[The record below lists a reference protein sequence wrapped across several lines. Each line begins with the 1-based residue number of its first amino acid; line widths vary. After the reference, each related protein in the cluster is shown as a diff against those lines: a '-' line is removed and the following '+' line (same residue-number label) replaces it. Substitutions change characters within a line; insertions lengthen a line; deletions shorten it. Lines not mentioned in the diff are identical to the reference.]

1 MNGYL
6 WRIRTVPRNDPE
18 LIDTT
23 GQVSVATTDWEN
35 RVVNLSEDLYGEF
48 KARVLIHE
56 LGHCALFSFGLID
69 EIRRCVYPE
78 YWIEAEEWICNFIG
92 DYATEI
98 FEVASAYLGDD
109 GWICIPKELEKLI
122 A

>member
-6 WRIRTVPRNDPE
+6 WRIRTVAYDDPE

-23 GQVSVATTDWEN
+23 GHRSVATTDWER
-35 RVVNLSEDLYGEF
+35 RVVNLSEELHDKF

-69 EIRRCVYPE
+69 EIRRYVYPE
-78 YWIEAEEWICNFIG
+78 YWIEAEEWICNFLC
-92 DYATEI
+92 DYAEEI
-98 FEVASAYLGDD
+98 FRVASSYLGND
-109 GWICIPKELEKLI
+109 GWICIPKELERLI